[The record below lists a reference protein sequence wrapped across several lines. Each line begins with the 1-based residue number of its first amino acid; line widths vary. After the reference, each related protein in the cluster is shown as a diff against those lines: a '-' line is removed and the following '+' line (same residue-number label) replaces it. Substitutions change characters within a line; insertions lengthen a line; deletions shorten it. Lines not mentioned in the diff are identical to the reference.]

1 MLLFWWWLLALYI
14 YIWRGIE
21 EDIFNAD
28 WCTGGTATAIAHIN
42 SLLTKAFLSI
52 DRNYP
57 LSGHINSAKDVL
69 RSFQSVGVINCISRN
84 SLVKCAALF
93 SILSQQIN
101 NINTFSKCNISHC
114 VKSVQIRSFFPHS
127 DQKKLHIWTLFTQW
141 VLLLIIWKYI
151 NRIRND
157 HTRAIEE
164 RQNDFG
170 IEAEKLNVLK
180 VI

>member
-28 WCTGGTATAIAHIN
+28 WCTGGTATTIAHIN

-57 LSGHINSAKDVL
+57 LSGHVNSAKDVL

-84 SLVKCAALF
+84 SLVKCATLF

-114 VKSVQIRSFFPHS
+114 VKSVQIRSFFWS
-127 DQKKLHIWTLFTQW
+127 VFSRTRT
-141 VLLLIIWKYI
+141 WKNSI
-151 NRIRND
+151 FGHFSRN
-157 HTRAIEE
+157 E
-164 RQNDFG
+164 FSY
-170 IEAEKLNVLK
+170 
-180 VI
+180 